1 MGWRIFLR
9 YLAVLSIN
17 ATAAGCTFGW
27 FAFENS
33 ATRHDWGSARF
44 MSAAYV
50 TGLLTFTIG
59 GLLMSLLLARRL
71 EVSLGLVY
79 AFLVMF
85 SGELI
90 GIACLILG
98 VRLFP
103 PFILLGQ
110 VILNFFCVGSYT
122 LSYRLEDKLSRIRV
136 SVTIGF
142 AISIL
147 VYQLTQI
154 PIAPELSLGCW
165 LILHGVAAGFFLL
178 TMWHIEIAPVLPLK
192 LCQQL
197 KLVLHRGLVW
207 ISAVLVLIVIL
218 NQSYY
223 FQTFNQRIDIF
234 TVDKQQI
241 LVIVLSAAQALSSL
255 AGLITAL
262 PLAPAAVISTFLLS
276 ISGLSLCFP
285 STFLSTA
292 IMMGPMTLGATGAL
306 SSAMGILYL
315 ETRCVEA
322 TALCYA
328 GMVLGNVLGYV
339 LSAFY
344 RAFSWID
351 CLVGAITPLSALC
364 AVGLIPLQRLPKV
377 EQNFEEDS
385 KNDVEDLMDYKNN
398 DSSSVSVDKS
408 SQP

>member
-178 TMWHIEIAPVLPLK
+178 TMWRIEIAPVLPSK

>member
-1 MGWRIFLR
+1 
-9 YLAVLSIN
+9 
-17 ATAAGCTFGW
+17 
-27 FAFENS
+27 
-33 ATRHDWGSARF
+33 
-44 MSAAYV
+44 
-50 TGLLTFTIG
+50 
-59 GLLMSLLLARRL
+59 MSLLLARRL

-178 TMWHIEIAPVLPLK
+178 TMWRIEIAPVLPSK

>member
-33 ATRHDWGSARF
+33 ATRHDWSSARF

-178 TMWHIEIAPVLPLK
+178 TMWRIEIAPVLPSK

-207 ISAVLVLIVIL
+207 ISAALVLIVIL

-234 TVDKQQI
+234 TMDKQQI

-328 GMVLGNVLGYV
+328 GMVLGNVFGYV

-364 AVGLIPLQRLPKV
+364 AAGLIPLQRLPKV

>member
-1 MGWRIFLR
+1 MSWRMFLR
-9 YLAVLSIN
+9 YLAVLCIN

-27 FAFENS
+27 FSFENS
-33 ATRHDWGSARF
+33 AFRQDWSSAKF
-44 MSAAYV
+44 MPAAYA
-50 TGLLTFTIG
+50 TGLLTFTVG
-59 GLLMSLLLARRL
+59 GLLMALLLVRRL
-71 EVSLGLVY
+71 ESSLGLVY

-103 PFILLGQ
+103 PFIFLGQ
-110 VILNFFCVGSYT
+110 VILNFFCAGSYT
-122 LSYRLEDKLSRIRV
+122 LSYRLEDRLPRIRV
-136 SVTIGF
+136 SITIGF
-142 AISIL
+142 AISTL

-165 LILHGVAAGFFLL
+165 LVIHGAAVGFFLL
-178 TMWHIEIAPVLPLK
+178 TMWRIGIAPTLPSN
-192 LCQQL
+192 LCHQL
-197 KLVLHRGLVW
+197 KLVMHRGLVW
-207 ISAVLVLIVIL
+207 FSTLLVFAVIL

-234 TVDKQQI
+234 TSDEQKI
-241 LVIVLSAAQALSSL
+241 LVIVLSTTQALSSL

-262 PLAPAAVISTFLLS
+262 PLALAAVISTVLLS

-285 STFLSTA
+285 STFLSTI

-306 SSAMGILYL
+306 SSVMGILYL
-315 ETRCVEA
+315 ETHCVEA
-322 TALCYA
+322 TSLCYA
-328 GMVLGNVLGYV
+328 GMILGNVFGYV

-344 RAFSWID
+344 RVFPWID
-351 CLVGAITPLSALC
+351 CLVGAVTPLSALC
-364 AVGLIPLQRLPKV
+364 AAILIPLQRFVKT
-377 EQNFEEDS
+377 EQNFEKDNEY
-385 KNDVEDLMDYKNN
+385 DVEDSIDYKNN
-398 DSSSVSVDKS
+398 GSSSVSVGGS